1 MTLFRKIPRKSL
13 VLVGLAVL
21 LVVLLLVPGFTPT
34 FYTRLVTTILIWS
47 IFAMSLDLLL
57 GYTGLPSLG
66 HAAYFGIA
74 AYTVALL
81 NMHWGIE
88 SFSLNLLVGLGIAVL
103 TSLVF
108 GLLILRTTHVTFLL
122 ITLALAQ
129 VLWGLAFRW
138 SGFTG
143 GDNGI
148 SGLQRPT
155 VFGHSLASVDNY
167 YYAVLVFFAVA
178 ALLMYLVTISP
189 FGHSLVGIRES
200 TSRMLALGY
209 NVWLH
214 KYIVVVI
221 AGLFAGLAG
230 ILEAYQQQF
239 VAPNVVE
246 VQTSV
251 KVLLIVMI
259 GGAGTLIGPAIGAAG
274 VLLLEDFVSR
284 ETERWL
290 MVMGALYILLV
301 LVAPRGIV
309 GELRNMVESARRKK
323 ADVGR
328 VEAQDRDL
336 GEQLAAAEQRDAAA
350 VAEKEQ
356 RDV

>member
-1 MTLFRKIPRKSL
+1 VILRPGLPRRIAALVWLAAVLAFL
-13 VLVGLAVL
+13 VLVPEL
-21 LVVLLLVPGFTPT
+21 FST
-34 FYTRLVTTILIWS
+34 YHTRLVTEILIWAL
-47 IFAMSLDLLL
+47 FAMSLDLLL

-81 NMHWGIE
+81 NTHWGVE
-88 SFSLNLLVGLGIAVL
+88 SFGLNLLVGLGLAL
-103 TSLVF
+103 ATSVVF
-108 GLLILRTTHVTFLL
+108 GLLILRTAHVTFLL

-148 SGLQRPT
+148 SGIPKPSFLG
-155 VFGHSLASVDNY
+155 VDFVSVDRY
-167 YYAVLVFFAVA
+167 YFLVLGIVVIA
-178 ALLMYLVTISP
+178 ALLLFLITVSP
-189 FGHSLVGIRES
+189 FGHTLVGIRES
-200 TSRMLALGY
+200 TTRMAALGY

-214 KYIVVVI
+214 KYVAVLF

-230 ILEAYQQQF
+230 ILEVYQQQF
-239 VAPNVVE
+239 VAPSYLE

-251 KVLLIVMI
+251 KVLLVVMV
-259 GGAGTLIGPAIGAAG
+259 GGAGTLFGPALGAAA
-274 VLLLEDFVSR
+274 VLLLEDQVSR
-284 ETERWL
+284 QTERWL
-290 MVMGALYILLV
+290 MIMGALYIVLV

-309 GELRNMVESARRKK
+309 GEARNLLRKAQRRR
-323 ADVGR
+323 ADAGR
-328 VEAQDRDL
+328 IE
-336 GEQLAAAEQRDAAA
+336 AAEQDELEQMAFAAQD
-350 VAEKEQ
+350 E